1 MVLNKLTENLKG
13 KVAGASEFLTDLKDQ
28 SKEKLLAYVNGL
40 GEILPIIAETG
51 YRLESIDIEVSI
63 PPGINLQFQK
73 VLDVSKEKINSIL
86 EANKDREMLKLIVN
100 SLVAADEF
108 HNKVKLGNYA
118 FTDVSIDLSVPPKVH
133 IKFVR
138 K

>member
-1 MVLNKLTENLKG
+1 MVLRKLTENMKG

-28 SKEKLLAYVNGL
+28 SKEKLLAHVNGL

-73 VLDVSKEKINSIL
+73 VLDVSKEKINSI
-86 EANKDREMLKLIVN
+86 
-100 SLVAADEF
+100 
-108 HNKVKLGNYA
+108 
-118 FTDVSIDLSVPPKVH
+118 
-133 IKFVR
+133 
-138 K
+138 